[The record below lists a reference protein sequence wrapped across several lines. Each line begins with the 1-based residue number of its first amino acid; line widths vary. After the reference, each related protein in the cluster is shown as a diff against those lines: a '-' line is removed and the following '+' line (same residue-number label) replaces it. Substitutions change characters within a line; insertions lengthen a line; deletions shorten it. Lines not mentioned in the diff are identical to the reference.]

1 MLRSWRSSRCFSPL
15 VKWILD
21 VLAASVILLLASPIF
36 LLAAIAILLT
46 SGRPVFFR
54 QVRPGH
60 RGQPFTLVKFRTMLV
75 EERAPDG
82 RAFSDE
88 ERLGRLGRFLRR
100 TSVDELP
107 QLWNVLSGEM
117 SLVGP
122 RPLLTEYPPRYT
134 PEQARRHDVMSGI
147 TGWAQVNGRQDIP
160 FSRRLELD
168 VWYVEH
174 WSLWLDFRILR
185 APWVESCACPV
196 RPGQEVQEVD
206 DLGLH
211 PHTRA
216 AKERPSDRA

>member
-1 MLRSWRSSRCFSPL
+1 MLL
-15 VKWILD
+15 TVVKRILD
-21 VLAASVILLLASPIF
+21 VLASSAILLLASPIL

-60 RGQPFTLVKFRTMLV
+60 RGQPFALVKFRTMRV

-82 RAFSDE
+82 RALSDD

-122 RPLLTEYPPRYT
+122 RPLLTEYLPRYT
-134 PEQARRHDVMSGI
+134 REQARRHDVMPGI

-168 VWYVEH
+168 VWYVDH
-174 WSLWLDFRILR
+174 WSLWLDFRILLR
-185 APWVESCACPV
+185 TVGRILRMSGV
-196 RPGQEVQEVD
+196 RPYQPVQEVD

-211 PHTRA
+211 RYTRA
-216 AKERPSDRA
+216 AKERPSDRT